1 MIAHFFKWHETAICH
16 KVDKTKAGT
25 EGLKG
30 YSALLL
36 CTSKQYNVW
45 SHEFLGCMFCDKCE
59 IADDAI
65 MYFVL
70 INVVVIEDTTTNLQ
84 PFEKCF

>member
-25 EGLKG
+25 EWVKG
-30 YSALLL
+30 TIL
-36 CTSKQYNVW
+36 CISKQYNVW

-65 MYFVL
+65 MYFVV
-70 INVVVIEDTTTNLQ
+70 INVVVIEDKTRSTFWKMLL
-84 PFEKCF
+84 KK